1 MPANGKN
8 TKLYRIFRQ
17 MKNTKQILFAAIALI
32 LISPTISLA
41 QEYLGGAGEAD
52 LDQIE
57 NAINAITETAFRQN
71 AAETGNDFNLDIIW
85 KANTLLPY
93 DYPGKALPSPLAFIT
108 LRALANAP
116 NPEKLIYTW
125 LVDDI
130 SSNTDGPELVGRGK
144 DTFSVTAFQ
153 APQFTHEIRV
163 FAKDDQGRRGSA
175 TLNIRTAEPET
186 YFYIGH
192 NDNYN
197 NLAPDTLKFA
207 PGRESSLMARPF
219 YFNTTNPAN
228 LEYDWR
234 FDGKKEENSN
244 PRPEILPL
252 NISSNLI
259 PGSSANLRL
268 ELKNKKAGQNIYD
281 RASRTAEIKIIK

>member
-1 MPANGKN
+1 
-8 TKLYRIFRQ
+8 
-17 MKNTKQILFAAIALI
+17 MKNIKQILSVMIALI
-32 LISPTISLA
+32 LTSPTSSLA
-41 QEYLGGAGEAD
+41 QEYLEQASEAD

-57 NAINAITETAFRQN
+57 SAINTIAETAFKQS
-71 AAETGNDFNLDIIW
+71 AAETGNDFNLDVVW

-93 DYPGKALPSPLAFIT
+93 DYLGKALPSPLSFIT
-108 LRALANAP
+108 LHAVANAP

-130 SSNTDGPELVGRGK
+130 SSNKDGPELQGRGK

-153 APQFTHEIRV
+153 MAQFTHEIRV
-163 FAKDDQGRRGSA
+163 FAQDDQGRRGSA
-175 TLNIRTAEPET
+175 VLNIKTTEPET
-186 YFYIGH
+186 YFYIFN

-197 NLAPDTLKFA
+197 NLAPDTLKFT
-207 PGRESSLMARPF
+207 PGRESSLMVRPF
-219 YFNTTNPAN
+219 YFNTSNPAN
-228 LEYDWR
+228 LAYDWR

-252 NISSNLI
+252 NIGENLV
-259 PGSSANLRL
+259 PGTSANLRL

-281 RASRTAEIKIIK
+281 RAARTAEIKIIK